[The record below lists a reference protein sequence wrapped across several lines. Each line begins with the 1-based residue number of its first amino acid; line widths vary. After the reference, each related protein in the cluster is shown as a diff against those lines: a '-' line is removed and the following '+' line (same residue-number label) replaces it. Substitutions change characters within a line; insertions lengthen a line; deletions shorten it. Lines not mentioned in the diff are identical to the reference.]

1 MRFCQTRWEN
11 LEPCMRHN
19 VIVFV
24 RKLYYH
30 LLSQSCTQSRKIGY
44 LPSCAR
50 YRHDIV
56 HTIRLHLFCH
66 IDLCWSL
73 EGLRFCVLIRNS
85 VFDFQNYNYVKILRQ
100 NPDKVDLQIETI
112 RVNVLGA
119 LNLADLCHE
128 RGIHLTVYATG
139 CIFHYDDAKP
149 QDSGIGFTEADTP
162 NFTGSYYSK
171 TKVWCQ
177 MMICCLSF
185 PLEKGN
191 SKGSIASP
199 VCVVLASAGWQS
211 LSIRSQLVLVV
222 ISLSLVECSLP
233 LHVLDD

>member
-1 MRFCQTRWEN
+1 
-11 LEPCMRHN
+11 MRHN
-19 VIVFV
+19 VTVFV
-24 RKLYYH
+24 RKSDYH
-30 LLSQSCTQSRKIGY
+30 LLSQSCTRSRKIGY

-50 YRHDIV
+50 YGHDIV
-56 HTIRLHLFCH
+56 HTIRLHPIIH

-73 EGLRFCVLIRNS
+73 QGLRFCDLITIS
-85 VFDFQNYNYVKILRQ
+85 VFDFKNYNYDKSLCQ
-100 NPDKVDLQIETI
+100 NPDKIDLQIETI

-177 MMICCLSF
+177 SMICCVSF
-185 PLEKGN
+185 FLEIGRN
-191 SKGSIASP
+191 SKGSIAST
-199 VCVVLASAGWQS
+199 VCVV
-211 LSIRSQLVLVV
+211 
-222 ISLSLVECSLP
+222 
-233 LHVLDD
+233 